1 MKRIIALV
9 LSVIFVACVF
19 TACTSKVTSE
29 NFVTVTVNFE
39 ADGNQ
44 FYSKSVTV
52 NADEPTVLMAVQ
64 NLMDENDDITIVL
77 DNEEEPSY
85 VQDVNDYLD
94 GDKYWDFKIGDNA
107 YGASGGATVA
117 KINDGD
123 VITFAYMTSDEFAAL
138 ENA

>member
-1 MKRIIALV
+1 MKKIIALV
-9 LSVIFVACVF
+9 LSVILVACVF
-19 TACTSKVTSE
+19 TACGPKETSE

-39 ADGNQ
+39 ADGAQ
-44 FYSKSVTV
+44 FYSKNVTV

-94 GDKYWDFKIGDNA
+94 GDKFWDFKIGDNA
-107 YGASGGATVA
+107 YGASGASVA

-138 ENA
+138 EEA